1 MTYEADV
8 EAWAQLVGKQ
18 PYSNCSFLKQSWG
31 IDCPV
36 PPLWGGKKVTR
47 DRTGTRVPTAIL
59 SALPGPC
66 RQIWPLSQCPLHP
79 ACRSL
84 GKGALTQPWRAQTQ
98 GESWFSVPG
107 HYWSQASSEL
117 RSCTP
122 TLRSVPPPHYSKGF
136 VPESDFLHLWPFGT
150 DILPSLSIGDLA
162 LDLRSEGPLCHEL
175 MDFSGDLHLLRWVS
189 KKAS

>member
-122 TLRSVPPPHYSKGF
+122 TLRSVPPPIIAK
-136 VPESDFLHLWPFGT
+136 VLFLSQIFCTYDPLGQTFSPLSALETWPWISG
-150 DILPSLSIGDLA
+150 
-162 LDLRSEGPLCHEL
+162 LRGHFAMS
-175 MDFSGDLHLLRWVS
+175 
-189 KKAS
+189 